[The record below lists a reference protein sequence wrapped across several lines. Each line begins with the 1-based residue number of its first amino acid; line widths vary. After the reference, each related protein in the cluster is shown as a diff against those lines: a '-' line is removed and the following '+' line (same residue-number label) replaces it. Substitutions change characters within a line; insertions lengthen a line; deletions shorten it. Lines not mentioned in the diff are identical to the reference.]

1 MKLETNVN
9 VTASTLAI
17 NTGSLNANLQI
28 RMSLFIELSLYDIIC
43 NRFDLQIKTH
53 LKNNVRVHLTN
64 NTFISIYQNKQI

>member
-53 LKNNVRVHLTN
+53 LKEQCQG
-64 NTFISIYQNKQI
+64 TFNK